1 MINYIW
7 KILSV
12 SEGCKSVHYLLTATD
27 GVNTVETQGNH
38 VFADKTVN
46 IEFDKITEQNIL
58 QWLEKDTTQ
67 DDVNAIKLNLEK
79 QLKDLESD
87 KKVELPWITAINA
100 LTFTVE

>member
-1 MINYIW
+1 MASFQW
-7 KILSV
+7 KILNIT
-12 SEGCKSVHYLLTATD
+12 SECKSVHYLLSATD
-27 GVNTVETQGNH
+27 GVNTVESEGNH
-38 VFADKTVN
+38 VFSDGIVS
-46 IEFDKITEQNIL
+46 IEFSKITEQNIL
-58 QWLEKDTTQ
+58 DWLEKDTTQ